1 METTTGEQGM
11 EAELA
16 AARLPLPNQQ
26 YGPLS
31 LLQSDSAINKQTT
44 AIDLRIH
51 NHQMKC

>member
-1 METTTGEQGM
+1 METTTGEPGM

-31 LLQSDSAINKQTT
+31 LYSNRMTRSSNKQ
-44 AIDLRIH
+44 A
-51 NHQMKC
+51 NNSN